1 MGDRPVPG
9 RGRPPGVGRCPKGAR
24 RTSAA
29 MAVRAVES
37 TAVLH
42 EWRTP
47 SPRRATCGRCG
58 RGRMKEPLHRM
69 RPGTGAKAQKGLNV
83 SSQSSSPEQG
93 GVHPLATM
101 IVAEMVTDLH
111 ARYSVASGR
120 VGGRV
125 YHDLARVSE

>member
-1 MGDRPVPG
+1 M
-9 RGRPPGVGRCPKGAR
+9 
-24 RTSAA
+24 
-29 MAVRAVES
+29 
-37 TAVLH
+37 
-42 EWRTP
+42 
-47 SPRRATCGRCG
+47 
-58 RGRMKEPLHRM
+58 
-69 RPGTGAKAQKGLNV
+69 

-125 YHDLARVSE
+125 YHDLARVSEQMKHAVGGPNPVGELRALAWVAPSDGVSEVVTNLASLIEGAGR